1 MWGSIARMV
10 VRPEVPETYLLAQMN
25 AFDQSRPAGMV
36 SVKVYQSTSDPLEIW
51 LVAMFEDEESYRNN
65 AESRVQHA
73 EYLTLRACLQQDPEW
88 HDVSEILSFAGEA

>member
-10 VRPEVPETYLLAQMN
+10 VRPEVPEAYLSAQMN

-36 SVKVYQSTSDPLEIW
+36 SVKVYQSASDPLEISM
-51 LVAMFEDEESYRNN
+51 VAMFEDEESYRNN

-88 HDVSEILSFAGEA
+88 HDVSEILSFAGED

>member
-10 VRPEVPETYLLAQMN
+10 VRPEVPEAYLLAQLN
-25 AFDQSRPAGMV
+25 AFQSRPGGLV
-36 SVKVYQSTSDPLEIW
+36 SGGIYRSASDPLEVW

-73 EYLTLRACLQQDPEW
+73 EYLTLRAFLQQDPEW

>member
-10 VRPEVPETYLLAQMN
+10 VRSEVPEAYLSAQMN
-25 AFDQSRPAGMV
+25 AFQSRPGIV
-36 SVKVYQSTSDPLEIW
+36 SGKVYRSASDPLEVW